1 MDARGTSKPR
11 RPWWR
16 LHVTTLIA
24 LAAVGSAL
32 GYCESTPRFGGAWAT
47 NLISQHNSSL
57 YGWPLVCLCSTEST
71 DWTNAASPRVVDV
84 YWRSDRRAALFDF
97 LAAIAM
103 LVSTTTALEI
113 WRRRELRWWQ
123 FSLRSFF
130 VLTAVATVVATLYV
144 NGLRINWW
152 RSELYP
158 QGQTIYQCGL
168 LVTSFEP

>member
-1 MDARGTSKPR
+1 
-11 RPWWR
+11 
-16 LHVTTLIA
+16 
-24 LAAVGSAL
+24 
-32 GYCESTPRFGGAWAT
+32 
-47 NLISQHNSSL
+47 
-57 YGWPLVCLCSTEST
+57 
-71 DWTNAASPRVVDV
+71 VDV

-130 VLTAVATVVATLYV
+130 VLTAVATVVAILYV

-168 LVTSFEP
+168 LVTSFEPAPGYVVATMLLGIACTVFTFGWAVWNGAFGIARLIARIRRDRRTATVS